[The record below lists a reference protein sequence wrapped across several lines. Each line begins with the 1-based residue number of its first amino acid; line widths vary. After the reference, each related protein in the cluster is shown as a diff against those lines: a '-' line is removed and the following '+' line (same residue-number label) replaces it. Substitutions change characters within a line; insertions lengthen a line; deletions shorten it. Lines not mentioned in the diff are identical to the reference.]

1 MKIRK
6 LAFSSLL
13 GLALLC
19 AGALL
24 AQAPAPNISDKYPAL
39 REAQQRIQE
48 AYGKIGE
55 AQQAH
60 HGLGD
65 HGEKAK
71 ELLAQANRELK
82 EAAEYLDHEHH

>member
-1 MKIRK
+1 MNIRK

-24 AQAPAPNISDKYPAL
+24 AQAPKPNISDKYPSL
-39 REAQQRIQE
+39 QEAQHHIQE
-48 AYGKIGE
+48 AYEKIDT

-60 HGLGD
+60 HGELGG

-71 ELLAQANRELK
+71 DLLAQANRELK
-82 EAAEYLDHEHH
+82 EAAEYLDHH